1 MTEWEQAGRRR
12 TPHRELLHTRRE
24 FLARGGAGFGALAL
38 AHLLQSEASGAAGKA
53 AGATNPLAARKPHFA
68 PRAKSVIFL
77 FMEGG
82 PSHLDTFDPKPLLN
96 KLAGQPLPASFGE
109 VITAM
114 GEARSPLLASQRT
127 WKQHGE
133 SGLWVSDWLPHIAG
147 CADDLAVL
155 RSCWADGINHSS
167 GVCQMNTGSILGGR
181 PSLGAW
187 ASYGLGTENQNLP
200 AFVVMQDN
208 PSSVVN
214 GPRNWSAGFM
224 PAVYQGIRIQG
235 GNEPIPHLSTPE
247 GVTEAQQGG
256 KLEFLN
262 RLNRTHAALHPE
274 QSELEARIASY
285 ELAFRMQ
292 AEAPEAVD
300 LSRETAETRALYGME
315 EKETATCGRLCLLAR
330 RLVQRGVRFVQ
341 IYHGAGSKWDAHAGI
356 EKNHS
361 ELCRAMDR
369 PVAGLLKDLK
379 RQGLLE
385 STLVVWGG
393 EFGRT
398 PMSEKG
404 DGRDHNP
411 TGFTMWMA
419 GGGVQGGQAI
429 GETDE
434 LGLHATTDRLHVH
447 DLHATILH
455 LMGIDAMGLV
465 YHYKGRPERPT
476 LNEGQPLL
484 KVMARSAAPSAVEA
498 RPLPVQSPKPRP
510 KR

>member
-1 MTEWEQAGRRR
+1 MSTDRSHRL
-12 TPHRELLHTRRE
+12 PHREILTTRRG
-24 FLARGGAGFGALAL
+24 FLQRAGGGFGALAL
-38 AHLLQSEASGAAGKA
+38 AHLLQGEAWAAPVAAGPS
-53 AGATNPLAARKPHFA
+53 TNPVA
-68 PRAKSVIFL
+68 PRAPRFPARAKSVIFL

-82 PSHLDTFDPKPLLN
+82 PSHIDTFDPKPLLN

-109 VITAM
+109 IITAM
-114 GEARSPLLASQRT
+114 GEARSPLLAAPRT
-127 WKQHGE
+127 WKQHGK
-133 SGLWVSDWLPHIAG
+133 SGLWVSELLPYTAQ
-147 CADDLAVL
+147 CVDDLAVI

-181 PSLGAW
+181 PSLGSW
-187 ASYGLGTENQNLP
+187 VSYGLGSVNQNMP

-208 PSSVVN
+208 TASVVN

-224 PAVYQGIRIQG
+224 PAGYQGIRIQG
-235 GNEPIPHLSTPE
+235 STEPIPNLNTPE
-247 GVTEAQQGG
+247 GVAEAEQRG

-262 RLNRTHAALHPE
+262 RINQSFAAEHPE

-300 LSRETAETRALYGME
+300 LSHETETTKRLYGMDQ
-315 EKETATCGRLCLLAR
+315 KETEVFGRQCLLAR
-330 RLVQRGVRFVQ
+330 RLVERGVRFVQ
-341 IYHGAGSKWDAHAGI
+341 LYHGAGSKWDAHSGI
-356 EKNHS
+356 EKNHA

-369 PVAGLLKDLK
+369 PVAGLLRDLK
-379 RQGLLE
+379 QRGLLDE
-385 STLVVWGG
+385 TLVVWGG

-419 GGGVQGGQAI
+419 GGGIKGGQAI

-434 LGLHATTDRLHVH
+434 LGLRAVKDPLHVH
-447 DLHATILH
+447 DLHATILY
-455 LMGIDAMGLV
+455 LLGIDNMGLI
-465 YHYKGRPERPT
+465 YSYKGRPERPT
-476 LNEGQPLL
+476 LNEGAPFAPLY
-484 KVMARSAAPSAVEA
+484 S
-498 RPLPVQSPKPRP
+498 
-510 KR
+510 